1 MNVYVLNIKNNISG
15 IFENLDL
22 SLDYVYS
29 LLNARLINK
38 EDKIYVQKYKINTCI
53 VLEEFEIDLAFV
65 INKKSK
71 INYSNSKEK
80 TVFEEVYEDSSSTVT
95 SSVEES
101 SDEESSVES
110 KQDIRSSEEE
120 RIKKNNKEY
129 IVKHNNL
136 GQQKKAVTHDM
147 NLLKFKQQQYENE
160 ENIYNSDIILY
171 HKFKLLKSTEPKF
184 SIPFMFEEKYKV
196 FEELDSKNKLSF
208 EHFKN
213 NYRAERVKTQYDHMF
228 DLKSD
233 ESNDDN
239 ETEEFVNADT
249 NDLFIATNQK
259 PPDRLIELLSAEI
272 TVSNT
277 VTDSSTS

>member
-29 LLNARLINK
+29 LLNARLLNK
-38 EDKIYVQKYKINTCI
+38 EDKVYVQKYKINTCI
-53 VLEEFEIDLAFV
+53 ILEELEIDLTFI

-71 INYSNSKEK
+71 INYSNNKEK
-80 TVFEEVYEDSSSTVT
+80 QVYEEVYEDSSSTFT
-95 SSVEES
+95 TNDEDSSVEES
-101 SDEESSVES
+101 SDEESSE
-110 KQDIRSSEEE
+110 IRSSEEE

-129 IVKHNNL
+129 LIKHNNL
-136 GQQKKAVTHDM
+136 GQQKIAVTHDM

-171 HKFKLLKSTEPKF
+171 EKFKVLKLTDPKF
-184 SIPFMFEEKYKV
+184 VIPFMFEEKYKV
-196 FEELDSKNKLSF
+196 FEDLDSKNKLSF

-213 NYRAERVKTQYDHMF
+213 NYRAERIKTQYDHMF
-228 DLKSD
+228 DLKS
-233 ESNDDN
+233 ESSDDAN
-239 ETEEFVNADT
+239 ETEEFVNVNT
-249 NDLFIATNQK
+249 NDLFIATNQNIVERV
-259 PPDRLIELLSAEI
+259 PSDN
-272 TVSNT
+272 TVSVT